1 MMIAD
6 RVMHRHRAAV
16 VAALGALAYLGIGVW
31 AVFKFV
37 EADWVMGGI
46 ATACVLVGVPRL
58 ISTVQRMRRQERRTP
73 PPAHPTPG

>member
-1 MMIAD
+1 MILD
-6 RVMHRHRAAV
+6 HVVKEHRAAA
-16 VAALGALAYLGIGVW
+16 VAVLGALAYLGIAAW
-31 AVFKFV
+31 AVVNFA

-46 ATACVLVGVPRL
+46 AAACLLLGVPKL

>member
-1 MMIAD
+1 MILD
-6 RVMHRHRAAV
+6 HVMKGHRAPAV
-16 VAALGALAYLGIGVW
+16 AVLGALAYLGIAAW
-31 AVFKFV
+31 AVVNFA

-46 ATACVLVGVPRL
+46 AAACLLLGVPKL

>member
-1 MMIAD
+1 MMILEH
-6 RVMHRHRAAV
+6 VIQGHRAAV
-16 VAALGALAYLGIGVW
+16 VTVLGAFAYLGIGVW
-31 AVFKFV
+31 AVVNFV

-46 ATACVLVGVPRL
+46 AAACVLVGVPKL

>member
-1 MMIAD
+1 MMFKD
-6 RVMHRHRAAV
+6 HVMHGHRAAAV
-16 VAALGALAYLGIGVW
+16 TVLGALAYLGIGVW
-31 AVFKFV
+31 AVVNFV

-46 ATACVLVGVPRL
+46 AAACVLLGVPKL